1 MIYLKNMYSSYRLRK
16 YIKSLILS
24 KIQIIRITSYGYS
37 ELNLIYKKISMAMKF
52 GGMVSKCFKEE
63 SDGWKFWINKVYG

>member
-1 MIYLKNMYSSYRLRK
+1 
-16 YIKSLILS
+16 
-24 KIQIIRITSYGYS
+24 
-37 ELNLIYKKISMAMKF
+37 MAMKF